1 MGNLRRLIATRPLFL
16 ATPMFS
22 RSSLISGPI
31 TEPGFSGLP
40 RGSHSLLPV
49 LQLLTQKFRFLN
61 HSPASAS
68 ASGTG
73 GGSDSSS
80 VRTSAV
86 EEKTAPLLPMLML
99 FPDMREPCDGFGS
112 LVNCPFLIP
121 SSSSSQGEEEEEEMG
136 GDIRSACHDA
146 VLPEVLRNSR
156 CVGSSHGWL
165 AFINTFDC
173 GLYLS
178 SLPLTAASASAPHNH
193 NHNTNAQSSSSSSAA
208 DSLRPSSPVPL
219 FTIQLPRIITLPHL
233 TQTTHNEDV
242 WPCPSFQFLCRKDP
256 RFFDM
261 SDFCIDMEACF
272 PVSPKDLSETFVHKI
287 ILSAP
292 PALLSYH
299 NNEGGGGG
307 GATVLVMAILGG
319 EFRDIAFCRL
329 ADADS
334 SSWTLLNKV
343 DSGGYA
349 DIMYSQ
355 SDKRLYAI
363 RDCDLKLE
371 AWDLRDPEKTRST
384 VTATPIPDRDNVK
397 LGEEFDNCKK
407 KYYLVESLADILVV
421 RRYVAHQVDNNGKVP
436 NRPYRTVDFRVMKL
450 NSDRDDWEIVKDLG
464 DRVLFV
470 GLNQSVSVSAAE
482 LNLRPNSIYFAD
494 DSVDLMHKSVFKEPY
509 FSDRL
514 HFCDKRASGGHDFG
528 VFNLKDGRVTGRSPT
543 IYKQLRKEKPLLTP
557 DITALSLGTEIMYS
571 ESMILDSDMEQ
582 LLNKNWNRDIVN
594 EETAKYPELSLQVSN
609 AQEELLEWHAE
620 NAKSN
625 PNIIH
630 ASERC
635 AAAIIQAIGYFH
647 LGPSIS
653 PRDVS
658 DFSECKEG
666 NFNPGHEVVTFYSF
680 YERWRRAE
688 VQKTEQSMQKL
699 RLSFELLHECN
710 LHLPLT
716 ENGDD
721 KLTTIRQLF
730 TLLEGGIMVQWRLSG
745 TLDFGTPDTP
755 SEK

>member
-1 MGNLRRLIATRPLFL
+1 MGNLRRLLATRPLFL
-16 ATPMFS
+16 GTPMFS

-40 RGSHSLLPV
+40 RGSHSLLPT
-49 LQLLTQKFRFLN
+49 LQLLLQKFRFLN
-61 HSPASAS
+61 HSP

-99 FPDMREPCDGFGS
+99 FPDMRVPCDGFGS

-121 SSSSSQGEEEEEEMG
+121 SSSSSSQGEEEEEEME

-178 SLPLTAASASAPHNH
+178 SLPLTAASASTPHNH
-193 NHNTNAQSSSSSSAA
+193 NHNTNAQSSSSSAA
-208 DSLRPSSPVPL
+208 DSLRSSSPVPL
-219 FTIQLPRIITLPHL
+219 FTIQLPRIITLPHFS
-233 TQTTHNEDV
+233 QITHNENV
-242 WPCPSFQFLCRKDP
+242 WPCPSFEFLCRKDP
-256 RFFDM
+256 RFFDE
-261 SDFCIDMEACF
+261 SDFCSDMEESF

-292 PALLSYH
+292 PSLLSYH
-299 NNEGGGGG
+299 KNEGSSG

-329 ADADS
+329 AGADS

-343 DSGGYA
+343 DPGSYA

-355 SDKRLYAI
+355 SDQRLYAI

-371 AWDLRDPEKTRST
+371 AWDLRDPEKPRAT
-384 VTATPIPDRDNVK
+384 VTATPIPDADNVEEEE
-397 LGEEFDNCKK
+397 EEFDTCKKK
-407 KYYLVESLADILVV
+407 KYYLVESLGDILVV
-421 RRYVAHQVDNNGKVP
+421 RRYVAHQVDNYNDKVP
-436 NRPYRTVDFRVMKL
+436 NQPYRTVDFQVMKL
-450 NSDRDDWEIVKDLG
+450 NPDGRDHWEVVEDLG

-494 DSVDLMHKSVFKEPY
+494 EYSVDLMHKSVFQQPY

-514 HFCDKRASGGHDFG
+514 HFLDKRASGGHDFG
-528 VFNLKDGRVTGRSPT
+528 VFDLKDGGVTGKSWRGRRCQGNKGLCCPPPVWAFVYPPSHVLAFSFWVSLIRTVLISIIAALRVMDRLNGSASLVIVSDLDYTMVDRDDTENLALLRFNALWEAYYRHDSLLVFSTGRSPT

-557 DITALSLGTEIMYS
+557 DITVLSVGTEIIYG
-571 ESMILDSDMEQ
+571 ESMIPDSDWEQ
-582 LLNKNWNRDIVN
+582 LLNKNWNRNIVT
-594 EETAKYPELSLQVSN
+594 EETAKYPELSLQ
-609 AQEELLEWHAE
+609 
-620 NAKSN
+620 
-625 PNIIH
+625 
-630 ASERC
+630 SETEQRP
-635 AAAIIQAIGYFH
+635 H
-647 LGPSIS
+647 K
-653 PRDVS
+653 V
-658 DFSECKEG
+658 
-666 NFNPGHEVVTFYSF
+666 SF
-680 YERWRRAE
+680 Y
-688 VQKTEQSMQKL
+688 M
-699 RLSFELLHECN
+699 
-710 LHLPLT
+710 
-716 ENGDD
+716 
-721 KLTTIRQLF
+721 
-730 TLLEGGIMVQWRLSG
+730 
-745 TLDFGTPDTP
+745 
-755 SEK
+755 EKVHVP